1 MVAASFSTLSGLHY
15 PSSRFLQTPLGLL
28 VMEQFC
34 SVTVSQAHGFQH
46 SLSVNR
52 VQGTFPY
59 HRGSYLWG
67 PLWASKRVNFLSDSR
82 SLVEILR
89 SGTSRAPTIMS
100 LVRYLSLLVARH
112 SFSFTSSPLE
122 GSLTRSPTHCLA
134 FSFSVFS
141 G

>member
-1 MVAASFSTLSGLHY
+1 MVAASFSTFSGLHN
-15 PSSRFLQTPLGLL
+15 PTSTFLQTPLGLL

-34 SVTVSQAHGFQH
+34 SVTGSQAHGFQH

-52 VQGTFPY
+52 VPIIVAATFGVPY
-59 HRGSYLWG
+59 GHPSGLTY
-67 PLWASKRVNFLSDSR
+67 FLSDSR

-100 LVRYLSLLVARH
+100 LVRYLSLLVVRH

-122 GSLTRSPTHCLA
+122 GSLTRSLTHCLA
-134 FSFSVFS
+134 FSFSIFA